1 MKALVTGAS
10 GFIGSAVLR
19 RLVEAG
25 GEVRALV
32 RKGSDLGNLS
42 GIACELRYGD
52 LADAA
57 SLATALEGCEA
68 LFHVAADYRLW
79 VPEPAAIYRTNVD
92 GTRTLMRAALAAG
105 VSRVVYTS
113 SVATLGLRA
122 DAGPADETTPS
133 TLADMIGHYK
143 RSKFLAEEEV
153 GGLVRE
159 AGLQAVIVNP
169 SAPIGP
175 RDRRPTPTGRM
186 IVQAA
191 SGKMP
196 AYVDTGLNVVHVD
209 DVALGHLLA
218 FERGRVGERYILGGE
233 DMSLRQILAEVAR
246 LVGRPPPRLRLPHNL
261 VLPIAYV
268 AEAVARVRGK
278 GEPIA
283 TVDGVRLA
291 RKFMYFKSD
300 KARRELGYGSRPA
313 REAIADAVTWFRA
326 HGYLEHG
333 RAA

>member
-1 MKALVTGAS
+1 MRALVTGAS
-10 GFIGSAVLR
+10 GFVGSAVVRELAR
-19 RLVEAG
+19 AG
-25 GEVRALV
+25 ADVRALV
-32 RKGSDLGNLS
+32 RAKSDLANLS
-42 GIACELRYGD
+42 GVACELRQGE

-57 SLATALEGCEA
+57 SLRAALEGCEA

-79 VPEPAAIYRTNVD
+79 VPEPQAIYRTNVD
-92 GTRTLMRAALAAG
+92 GTRALMHEALALG
-105 VSRVVYTS
+105 VRRIVYTS
-113 SVATLGLRA
+113 SVATLGLLPGGA
-122 DAGPADETTPS
+122 SADEATPS
-133 TLADMIGHYK
+133 SLADMIGHYK

-153 GGLVRE
+153 RGLVRKS
-159 AGLQAVIVNP
+159 GLRAVIVNP

-175 RDRRPTPTGRM
+175 RDSRPTPTGRM
-186 IVQAA
+186 IVEAG

-209 DVALGHLLA
+209 DVARGHVLA
-218 FERGRVGERYILGGE
+218 LERGRVGERYILGGE
-233 DMSLRQILAEVAR
+233 NMTLKEILVEVAR
-246 LVGRPPPRLRLPHNL
+246 LVGRPPPRLKLPHNL

-291 RKFMYFKSD
+291 KKFMYFTCD
-300 KARRELGYGSRPA
+300 KARGELGYAPRPA
-313 REAIADAVTWFRA
+313 QEAIADAVAWFRE
-326 HGYLEHG
+326 HGYLRHG